1 MYLKMLAHILIKV
14 KSLLVAIL
22 VIFSTVSF
30 SQEFDPFIQNKVD
43 ELQFDSLYQK
53 LLSFENFGIKQVG
66 TDALDET
73 ANWIMQQYASWG
85 YGDIE
90 LDTLYV
96 GQNPTFNII
105 VTKTGTLYPDTYFIV
120 DGHYDTY
127 NGPGVNDNG
136 SGTAIVLEMARML
149 KDIETAYSIKFIH
162 FTAEEMGLVGSTH
175 YVDNTVVPQNM
186 DIRLLLNIDEVGGV
200 AGTVNNTI
208 TCERDEWSPTS
219 NNAASAAYT
228 DTLANLT
235 EMYSNLNT
243 DISYAYGSDYV
254 PFMDNGYVVTGYYEY
269 NESPYPHSIND
280 SLSNMD
286 PEYVFELTRSSLASC
301 MYFAG
306 YLDNTTG
313 ISANTGED
321 FLLEI
326 SPNPYV
332 NTLMVNNRR
341 DEPLDISI
349 YNMSGQVIL
358 NSHIPAKS
366 MIRLAPD
373 GPSGLYLVRFTNMET
388 GSGYT
393 ARIIKK

>member
-1 MYLKMLAHILIKV
+1 MGSIA
-14 KSLLVAIL
+14 
-22 VIFSTVSF
+22 
-30 SQEFDPFIQNKVD
+30 QEFDPFIQSKVD
-43 ELQFDSLYQK
+43 ELQYDSLFQK
-53 LLSFENFGIKQVG
+53 LLAFENFGIKQVG

-73 ANWIMQQYASWG
+73 ANWILQQYTDWG
-85 YGDIE
+85 YTNIE

-96 GQNPTFNII
+96 GQNSTFNII
-105 VTKTGTLYPDTYFIV
+105 VTKTGSVYPDTYFIV

-149 KDIETAYSIKFIH
+149 KDVETAYSIKFIH
-162 FTAEEMGLVGSTH
+162 FTVEELGLVGSTH
-175 YVDNTVVPQNM
+175 YVENTVVPQEM
-186 DIRLLLNIDEVGGV
+186 DIKLLLNIDEVGGV
-200 AGTVNNTI
+200 AGTNNNTI

-286 PEYVFELTRSSLASC
+286 PESVFELTKASLASC

-306 YLDNTTG
+306 AQSISTG
-313 ISANTGED
+313 IPGDITTEKNI
-321 FLLEI
+321 EI
-326 SPNPYV
+326 YPNPFAEYISV
-332 NTLMVNNRR
+332 KNITTETLNLQVYDLNGRLQNNFKLSAEATSVIRTKLKAGTYFYKIF
-341 DEPLDISI
+341 DEDQEIIS
-349 YNMSGQVIL
+349 SG
-358 NSHIPAKS
+358 K
-366 MIRLAPD
+366 
-373 GPSGLYLVRFTNMET
+373 
-388 GSGYT
+388 
-393 ARIIKK
+393 IIKTK